1 MAKLPELDLSQI
13 PEMAEAAKRIQESR
27 GWVSN
32 LMKTMAHSP
41 EGVKRHMAY
50 GHYLRFE
57 TDLTEVQRE
66 LTICATVRN
75 VDYGWKHHGGLL
87 KQLGISDAQMVT
99 LKKGE
104 VPEGLSQAD
113 SALCKFIFAFSSYKG
128 IPDEVLAEARKYFSE
143 RQIIDMSLL
152 SAYLKFRSSPRKC
165 SSLSWTGRPIGPT
178 RPFANGSVRHCLT
191 LILPDTPAA
200 SGCVRSNSL
209 FIGAVVHV

>member
-87 KQLGISDAQMVT
+87 KQLGISDAQMAT

-104 VPEGLSQAD
+104 VPEGLSPAD

-152 SAYLKFRSSPRKC
+152 SAYYLGSGAVIVGFEVQLEAKEV
-165 SSLSWTGRPIGPT
+165 LQLELDWQTNRPHS
-178 RPFANGSVRHCLT
+178 SVR
-191 LILPDTPAA
+191 
-200 SGCVRSNSL
+200 
-209 FIGAVVHV
+209 